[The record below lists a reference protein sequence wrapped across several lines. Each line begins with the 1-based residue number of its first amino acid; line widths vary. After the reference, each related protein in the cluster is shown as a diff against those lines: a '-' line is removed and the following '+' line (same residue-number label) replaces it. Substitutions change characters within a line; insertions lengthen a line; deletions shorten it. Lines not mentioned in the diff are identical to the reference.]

1 MPGRYYKKGEPL
13 GYVIGKAPALAR
25 VVVPQDAI
33 GQVRLATDRVR
44 LRLAERVPTV
54 LEGRVVREVPA
65 GDETLPSPAL
75 ASQGGGEIA
84 TDPREMKSPK
94 ALQRVF
100 QVDVELAGADGRI
113 DGFGQRVFVRFEHRM
128 EPLWVQWY
136 RSIRQLFL
144 TSFNV

>member
-13 GYVIGKAPALAR
+13 GYVIGKARTLAR
-25 VVVPQDAI
+25 VVVRQDAI
-33 GQVRLATDRVR
+33 GQIRLATDRVR
-44 LRLAERVPTV
+44 LRLSERVPTV

-75 ASQGGGEIA
+75 ASQGGGDIA
-84 TDPREMKSPK
+84 TDPRETKNPK

-100 QVDVELAGADGRI
+100 QVDVELPGPDNRI
-113 DGFGQRVFVRFEHRM
+113 NGFGQRVYVRFEHRL
-128 EPLWVQWY
+128 EPLWTQWY
-136 RSIRQLFL
+136 RSVRQLFL